1 MHCGSPQVVVAGVT
15 CGDASYSIA
24 PSRIPARRRRESWK
38 VQRLQRQRAA
48 KRPDHI
54 NVSVADAP
62 GVPLPSAAAPD
73 TAGLVVMHPHP
84 SNSDANGSST
94 WLCGSALDAPTLN
107 PLPFPFTLGTH
118 P

>member
-24 PSRIPARRRRESWK
+24 PSRIPARRRRESLK
-38 VQRLQRQRAA
+38 VQGLQRQRAA

-54 NVSVADAP
+54 NVSVADALP
-62 GVPLPSAAAPD
+62 AHVCLLPSAAARD
-73 TAGLVVMHPHP
+73 TAGLVAMHPHP

-94 WLCGSALDAPTLN
+94 WLWGCGLDARSVDV
-107 PLPFPFTLGTH
+107 LPMT
-118 P
+118 

>member
-1 MHCGSPQVVVAGVT
+1 MHYGSPQVVVAGVT

-24 PSRIPARRRRESWK
+24 PSRIPARRRQKSWK

-54 NVSVADAP
+54 NVGVADAP

-94 WLCGSALDAPTLN
+94 WLWGCGLDARSVDA
-107 PLPFPFTLGTH
+107 LPMT
-118 P
+118 

>member
-38 VQRLQRQRAA
+38 VQRLQRQRAS

-54 NVSVADAP
+54 NVSVADA
-62 GVPLPSAAAPD
+62 LPAHVCLLRPRD
-73 TAGLVVMHPHP
+73 TAALVVMHPHP
-84 SNSDANGSST
+84 SNREANGSST
-94 WLCGSALDAPTLN
+94 WLWGCGLDACSADA
-107 PLPFPFTLGTH
+107 LPMT
-118 P
+118 